1 MPEIGAASFAQNTNS
16 QKMNA
21 EEFNGLVKKISEV
34 ISDVDAAIVALVNN
48 GLTGSSV
55 KAMVAT
61 YVKNREE
68 IEKFVNTYSNVA
80 RIAHASA
87 VATEKLE
94 AALET
99 AAMGKE

>member
-21 EEFNGLVKKISEV
+21 EEFNGLVKN
-34 ISDVDAAIVALVNN
+34 ISDVISEIDTAITSLVNN
-48 GLTGSSV
+48 GLSGSSV
-55 KAMVAT
+55 KAMVST
-61 YVKNREE
+61 YDKNREE

-80 RIAHASA
+80 RVAHASA
-87 VATEKLE
+87 IATEKLE

-99 AAMGKE
+99 AATGN

>member
-21 EEFNGLVKKISEV
+21 EEFNGLVKN
-34 ISDVDAAIVALVNN
+34 ISDVISEIDTAITSLVNN
-48 GLTGSSV
+48 GLSGCSV
-55 KAMVAT
+55 KAMVST
-61 YVKNREE
+61 YDKNREE

-80 RIAHASA
+80 RVAHASA
-87 VATEKLE
+87 IATEKLE

-99 AAMGKE
+99 AATGN